1 MTMTEEEPK
10 VTIGGAKRGSGTRVF
25 IGQAPGGRSR
35 GLNDDVK
42 DEDLRTHFERYGTV
56 TGIAQHR
63 WEDTNKKKGFGYI
76 EFAEFEA
83 AQAALGIHTISGVGL
98 EVKLYTAGGAGRSQN
113 QVGPGAVVQHT
124 GMKRSFGGGFGG
136 GYGGGRGNTTRVFI
150 GQAPGGR
157 SRGLNDDIKDEHLRT
172 HFERY
177 GTVTGIAQHKWEDS
191 GKKKGFGYI
200 EFAEYE
206 AAQAALG
213 IHHVEGVALEVK
225 MYQQGGG
232 RNQPQAPGAAA
243 PVSTYGSGDYG
254 YGGWGYG
261 ADNKRPRM
269 DGAGG
274 AQSSAAMMEQMKSMM
289 VQMQQMQQQIQG
301 GGGGMSEQLQQMQQT
316 MYSMMQYQYMSALGG
331 SAANGAG
338 YSSTNPYQYPTASY
352 DYSKSTPKPPGTDRY

>member
-1 MTMTEEEPK
+1 M
-10 VTIGGAKRGSGTRVF
+10 G
-25 IGQAPGGRSR
+25 
-35 GLNDDVK
+35 
-42 DEDLRTHFERYGTV
+42 
-56 TGIAQHR
+56 
-63 WEDTNKKKGFGYI
+63 
-76 EFAEFEA
+76 
-83 AQAALGIHTISGVGL
+83 
-98 EVKLYTAGGAGRSQN
+98 
-113 QVGPGAVVQHT
+113 
-124 GMKRSFGGGFGG
+124 GGGFGG
-136 GYGGGRGNTTRVFI
+136 GYGGGRGNTTRVSI

-225 MYQQGGG
+225 MYTQGGG
-232 RNQPQAPGAAA
+232 RNGPQAPGAAA
-243 PVSTYGSGDYG
+243 PVSSYGSGDYG

-269 DGAGG
+269 DGTGG

-289 VQMQQMQQQIQG
+289 VQMQQ
-301 GGGGMSEQLQQMQQT
+301 T
-316 MYSMMQYQYMSALGG
+316 MYSMMQHQYMSALGG

-338 YSSTNPYQYPTASY
+338 YGGYSSTNPYQYPTSSY

>member
-10 VTIGGAKRGSGTRVF
+10 VTIGTKRGSGTRVF

-35 GLNDDVK
+35 GLNDDTK
-42 DEDLRTHFERYGTV
+42 DEDLRSYFERYGTV

-83 AQAALGIHTISGVGL
+83 AQAALGIHTVSGVAL
-98 EVKLYTAGGAGRSQN
+98 EVKLYTAGAGSSRSA
-113 QVGPGAVVQHT
+113 GAVTPHT
-124 GMKRSFGGGFGG
+124 GGLKRSFGGGFGG

-225 MYQQGGG
+225 MYQQGAG
-232 RNQPQAPGAAA
+232 RNGPSAAA
-243 PVSTYGSGDYG
+243 QPNYGAGDYG
-254 YGGWGYG
+254 YGGGWGYG
-261 ADNKRPRM
+261 ADTKRPRM
-269 DGAGG
+269 EPGG

-289 VQMQQMQQQIQG
+289 VQMQQMQQQVQG

-316 MYSMMQYQYMSALGG
+316 MYSMMQHQYMSALGG

-338 YSSTNPYQYPTASY
+338 GYGGYSSTNPYQYPSSSY
-352 DYSKSTPKPPGTDRY
+352 DYSKGTPKPPGTDRY